1 MVEFDP
7 FDYDFHRDPYPTYE
21 WLRDDAPL
29 YHNERM
35 DFWALSRFD
44 DVLNGLHDPATYTS
58 TEGVAIEHT
67 DAAIKSMIE
76 LDPPDHTQMRKLIAR
91 RFTPRRIAELEPRI
105 REWTNALLD
114 RLDGRD
120 EFDVV
125 HEFTALLPTT
135 VVGTM
140 LGIPAD
146 RHDDARQWTDDL
158 LTREP
163 GNPVPPPA
171 AAEGAMQIAV
181 LAHQLA
187 AARRERPAD
196 DILST
201 LVEAEIDGAPLTDQ
215 QVIGFCLLLITG
227 GHETTSKLIANGIRL
242 FASHPDQ
249 RDHATSP
256 SPTAW
261 RSRWRSCCAT
271 PARRSTWRAPRR
283 ARSRCTAWRCPQGRG
298 CCCCSARATVT
309 RASSTAPTTSTSR
322 APTRASSPSVTA
334 RTCASGRPWRGSRRA
349 SRWRSSSPG
358 TRGTRSTRT
367 PSSSSTPATC
377 RVRPACR

>member
-1 MVEFDP
+1 
-7 FDYDFHRDPYPTYE
+7 
-21 WLRDDAPL
+21 
-29 YHNERM
+29 M

-114 RLDGRD
+114 RLEGRD

-249 RDHATSP
+249 RDHATSRP
-256 SPTAW
+256 DGMALAVEELLRYTSPTQYMARTSTRPVALHGVEMPAGARVLLLLGSGNRDPREFDRPDDFDITARQPAHPRL
-261 RSRWRSCCAT
+261 RS
-271 PARRSTWRAPRR
+271 RR
-283 ARSRCTAWRCPQGRG
+283 ARVPRGGRRAARDAHRAGGVPRPVPAVRGRRG
-298 CCCCSARATVT
+298 CRRVPPLRQRAGSDQ
-309 RASSTAPTTSTSR
+309 RA
-322 APTRASSPSVTA
+322 
-334 RTCASGRPWRGSRRA
+334 GHL
-349 SRWRSSSPG
+349 
-358 TRGTRSTRT
+358 
-367 PSSSSTPATC
+367 
-377 RVRPACR
+377 

>member
-1 MVEFDP
+1 M
-7 FDYDFHRDPYPTYE
+7 
-21 WLRDDAPL
+21 
-29 YHNERM
+29 
-35 DFWALSRFD
+35 
-44 DVLNGLHDPATYTS
+44 
-58 TEGVAIEHT
+58 AIEHT

-91 RFTPRRIAELEPRI
+91 RFTPRRIAELEPRV

-249 RDHATSP
+249 RDHAASP

-261 RSRWRSCCAT
+261 RGAVEELLRYTSPTQYMARTTTRPVALHGSRDARRGEGAAAARLGQPRPARVR
-271 PARRSTWRAPRR
+271 PARRVRHHARQPAHPRLRSRR
-283 ARSRCTAWRCPQGRG
+283 ARVPRRG
-298 CCCCSARATVT
+298 GGAARDAH
-309 RASSTAPTTSTSR
+309 RAA
-322 APTRASSPSVTA
+322 
-334 RTCASGRPWRGSRRA
+334 
-349 SRWRSSSPG
+349 RSSSPG

-367 PSSSSTPATC
+367 RSSSSTPATC

>member
-1 MVEFDP
+1 M
-7 FDYDFHRDPYPTYE
+7 
-21 WLRDDAPL
+21 
-29 YHNERM
+29 
-35 DFWALSRFD
+35 
-44 DVLNGLHDPATYTS
+44 
-58 TEGVAIEHT
+58 
-67 DAAIKSMIE
+67 
-76 LDPPDHTQMRKLIAR
+76 
-91 RFTPRRIAELEPRI
+91 
-105 REWTNALLD
+105 
-114 RLDGRD
+114 
-120 EFDVV
+120 

-249 RDHATSP
+249 QRPRHGRG
-256 SPTAW
+256 PTAW
-261 RSRWRSCCAT
+261 RRAVEELLRYTSPTQYMARTTTRQVALHGVEMPAGAKVRAAARLGQPR
-271 PARRSTWRAPRR
+271 PARVRPPRRVRHHARQPAHPRLRPRR
-283 ARSRCTAWRCPQGRG
+283 ARVPRCRRG
-298 CCCCSARATVT
+298 PARDAH
-309 RASSTAPTTSTSR
+309 RAA
-322 APTRASSPSVTA
+322 
-334 RTCASGRPWRGSRRA
+334 
-349 SRWRSSSPG
+349 RSSSPG

-367 PSSSSTPATC
+367 PIEFLHSGNVQGPTSVPVHVVT
-377 RVRPACR
+377 